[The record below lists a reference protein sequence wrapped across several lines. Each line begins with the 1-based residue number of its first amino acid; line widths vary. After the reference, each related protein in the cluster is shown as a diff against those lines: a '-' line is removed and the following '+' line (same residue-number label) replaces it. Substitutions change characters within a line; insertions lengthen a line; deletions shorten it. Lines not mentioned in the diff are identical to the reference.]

1 MKLSLRKTIC
11 SLLSFLFLL
20 SSLILN
26 VYADNGLSISSSASS
41 VKEGAIF
48 TVTVKA
54 SDSVF
59 ISDLSLTV
67 TGGTVTSGLS
77 RSSLDKGETAT
88 AKIKLTGSSCN
99 VKITG
104 TSANYQTETETTA
117 VDSLT
122 VKKKAE
128 TTNNNTGTNNSNTNN
143 NNNDT
148 NNNNNNTSTINK
160 SSDNAL
166 KSLTVSNGTLSPSF
180 KASKTRYDISLAGNV
195 TEVTIN
201 AKANHSKATV
211 SGMGKKSLKAGDNTF
226 NVVCKAENGSTKTYT
241 LNFHVDE
248 TPLVYT
254 KFNDKDLGVVRTLD
268 NIKSPTNFKQGS
280 ITLEDQEITGFINE
294 KTGMKLAYLID
305 EKGNKDFYI
314 VKDGVVVS
322 VFKKISINGK
332 EYVLV
337 TAENELEEVKN
348 LTPSKIKI
356 NDIELDGWN
365 FSDKI
370 HSNYCVVYLMNS
382 EGKEALYCYE
392 TTEGTLQLY
401 SPFEIASEE
410 KLSELDLNIFVITTG
425 LFAITTIISII
436 YIIYYKKKKISEIRE
451 YYERRTQKQGE

>member
-1 MKLSLRKTIC
+1 MKINNFFKKSLSLLLMAIMIIHNIQNIYAASYSVSVSQKSIKAGSNVTIKINGNGC
-11 SLLSFLFLL
+11 EGSF
-20 SSLILN
+20 SVSAN
-26 VYADNGLSISSSASS
+26 NGATITGQNPIWTGES
-41 VKEGAIF
+41 
-48 TVTVKA
+48 TTVKA
-54 SDSVF
+54 GSKNFS
-59 ISDLSLTV
+59 ITV
-67 TGGTVTSGLS
+67 TPVSVTN
-77 RSSLDKGETAT
+77 SSDA
-88 AKIKLTGSSCN
+88 S
-99 VKITG
+99 KITDQLSSK
-104 TSANYQTETETTA
+104 TIDISIKTT
-117 VDSLT
+117 
-122 VKKKAE
+122 

-211 SGMGKKSLKAGDNTF
+211 SGTGKKSLKAGDNTF

-410 KLSELDLNIFVITTG
+410 KSSELDLNIFVITTG
-425 LFAITTIISII
+425 LFAFTTIISIV
-436 YIIYYKKKKISEIRE
+436 YIIYYKKKKIAEIRE